1 MPIMFNPYLFYL
13 LSIFV
18 PEFPEK
24 KNWNFTAYLTLYM
37 YCSV

>member
-24 KNWNFTAYLTLYM
+24 KTGILLLT
-37 YCSV
+37 